1 MYWQYQRF
9 KSSAKESIYKNYK
22 NRLSHTLKIAERK
35 HYADIFE
42 NNKHNL
48 KKTWGILKSI
58 INRNK
63 SNQIQGKFK
72 LSDGTV
78 ITDKCKISEQFNNF
92 FVGVGPGLARKIPQ
106 QQITPDYYLGDAVF
120 NSIYLAPVNED
131 EIKEI
136 ILSLKDSAAGYDEIK
151 PHIFKLTVPFIKTP
165 LAHIC
170 TLSLDQGIFPTELKL
185 ANVLPL
191 YKADDPMLFNNYTPV
206 SLLNVMSKVFER
218 IMYSRLL
225 SFLETYK
232 ILYQNQF
239 GFRKQHSTYMAL
251 MLLIDEI
258 TKSLENNE
266 YVVGVFLDFS
276 KAFDTVNHDILL
288 KKLDHYGIRGNALA
302 WFKSYLHGR
311 EQFVTYNGTPSKTK
325 IITCGVPQGSILG
338 PLLFL
343 IYINDLSKLCKELMS
358 ILFAD
363 DTNMFKN
370 GKDLNHLQ
378 NVINCELQSVSTWL
392 KVNKLSLNIKKTH
405 FMVFS
410 NKRGSHDPIDIRID
424 GERIHEV
431 LKTKFLGVIIDK
443 NLSWKDHITYISG
456 KIARGLGMIIKT
468 RKYLNKSA
476 LMSLYYSFI
485 YPYITYCNHIWGTAC
500 ISHLN
505 KLIVLQKKAIRIIS
519 GAKFRAPSAPLF
531 SSLGVIKI
539 MDINMYLI
547 ARFMFRVYNE
557 EVPIQFISM
566 FTVNR
571 AIHLHYTRQVNEL
584 HIPRVKTNLRKFS
597 IKYRGAVIWNR
608 VLKLNIPLNTSEP
621 VFVKKLKQQVMN
633 GSLYVP

>member
-1 MYWQYQRF
+1 M
-9 KSSAKESIYKNYK
+9 
-22 NRLSHTLKIAERK
+22 
-35 HYADIFE
+35 
-42 NNKHNL
+42 
-48 KKTWGILKSI
+48 
-58 INRNK
+58 
-63 SNQIQGKFK
+63 
-72 LSDGTV
+72 
-78 ITDKCKISEQFNNF
+78 
-92 FVGVGPGLARKIPQ
+92 
-106 QQITPDYYLGDAVF
+106 
-120 NSIYLAPVNED
+120 
-131 EIKEI
+131 
-136 ILSLKDSAAGYDEIK
+136 
-151 PHIFKLTVPFIKTP
+151 
-165 LAHIC
+165 
-170 TLSLDQGIFPTELKL
+170 
-185 ANVLPL
+185 
-191 YKADDPMLFNNYTPV
+191 
-206 SLLNVMSKVFER
+206 
-218 IMYSRLL
+218 
-225 SFLETYK
+225 
-232 ILYQNQF
+232 
-239 GFRKQHSTYMAL
+239 
-251 MLLIDEI
+251 
-258 TKSLENNE
+258 
-266 YVVGVFLDFS
+266 
-276 KAFDTVNHDILL
+276 
-288 KKLDHYGIRGNALA
+288 
-302 WFKSYLHGR
+302 
-311 EQFVTYNGTPSKTK
+311 
-325 IITCGVPQGSILG
+325 
-338 PLLFL
+338 
-343 IYINDLSKLCKELMS
+343 
-358 ILFAD
+358 
-363 DTNMFKN
+363 
-370 GKDLNHLQ
+370 
-378 NVINCELQSVSTWL
+378 STWL
-392 KVNKLSLNIKKTH
+392 KVNKVSLNNKKTH

-431 LKTKFLGVIIDK
+431 LKTKFLGVYIDK
-443 NLSWKDHITYISG
+443 SLSWKDHITYISG

-485 YPYITYCNHIWGTAC
+485 YTYITYCNHIWGTAC